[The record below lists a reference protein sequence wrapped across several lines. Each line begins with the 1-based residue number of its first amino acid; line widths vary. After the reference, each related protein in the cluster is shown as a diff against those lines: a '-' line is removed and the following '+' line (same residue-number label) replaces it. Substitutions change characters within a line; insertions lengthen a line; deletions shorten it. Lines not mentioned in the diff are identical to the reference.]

1 MTSAPNPEQSS
12 LETKRFPEKGI
23 HGRSTRVQEQP
34 PQPSFVFK
42 KTSSTKKMSSEQ
54 SFETLLAGFEALD
67 DRLKPAYE
75 SIKRLLKNPNEVP
88 RVGIVC
94 GSGLGELANKLS
106 DSEMISYDQIDQWP
120 RLKTVSVVQGHEAK
134 GLVFGKL
141 GKTRVVCQSGRLH
154 FYEGYEIK
162 DVIFTVRLFKLLGCQ
177 AVIITNAAGAVN
189 PSIPVGTIVALHDHV
204 SLPSLAAFNP
214 LMGPNSDIVGPRF
227 TPMSDAYDFELR
239 KSVFRSISQVGLQ
252 AEDVQE
258 GVYAWVTGPTY
269 ETKAEGL
276 FLRSMGADVVGMST
290 VPEVIAARHA
300 GLRVLTLSLVTNCV
314 VITARRSA
322 AEAVSQD
329 LVAKDE
335 GHPSIGLA
343 WKEETANHEE
353 VLEVGRKKAESVIK
367 IVNYVVNDPI
377 W

>member
-1 MTSAPNPEQSS
+1 MT

-75 SIKRLLKNPNEVP
+75 SIKRLLKNPDEVP

-252 AEDVQE
+252 AEDV
-258 GVYAWVTGPTY
+258 TGPTY

-276 FLRSMGADVVGMST
+276 FLRSMGADVVECRKFSIPQYMIHF
-290 VPEVIAARHA
+290 PEKQMNNDGTRSDSSKTCRIK
-300 GLRVLTLSLVTNCV
+300 VTNCV

-329 LVAKDE
+329 LVAKDG